1 MAGGGTIDRELRHI
15 FSMAPSPALG
25 NSNLENARL
34 AALRGNPA
42 SAILP
47 ATGAE
52 DLLRPVRG
60 VLIVDDDDAMRSL
73 VGLASQE
80 LGYDVFKA
88 TNGVEALEILGKHR
102 GRIGLVLTDVNMP
115 VMDGLELVRSLNSQ
129 PLSPPV
135 AVMSGSFEPQ
145 ICSALKAEGITK
157 LLGKPF
163 TLAELHTVLLQMLD
177 LTD

>member
-15 FSMAPSPALG
+15 FSMAPSPALD
-25 NSNLENARL
+25 NSTPENARP
-34 AALRGNPA
+34 AVLRGNPA

-47 ATGAE
+47 LPALA
-52 DLLRPVRG
+52 DPRRPVRG
-60 VLIVDDDDAMRSL
+60 VLIVDDDDALRSM

-115 VMDGLELVRSLNSQ
+115 VMDGLELVRILNRQ

-135 AVMSGSFEPQ
+135 AVMSGSFEPK
-145 ICSALKAEGITK
+145 ICSALQAEGITK

-163 TLAELHTVLLQMLD
+163 TLAELYAVLLQLLD
-177 LTD
+177 LAD